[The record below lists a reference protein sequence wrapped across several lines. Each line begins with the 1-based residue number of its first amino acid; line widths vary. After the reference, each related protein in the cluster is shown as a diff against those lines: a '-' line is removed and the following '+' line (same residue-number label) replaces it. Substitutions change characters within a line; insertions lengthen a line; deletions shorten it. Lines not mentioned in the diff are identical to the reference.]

1 MSAGVEN
8 GMSEPEDEKKRN
20 APADPAMRRGVSR
33 RGFLTREVGKAGMD
47 AVRQLP
53 TFGGLLGMMMRESPS
68 QRDERLAG
76 QLWKLLMGRPPKD
89 HESSAGLELLR
100 NAKTPDEKGDA
111 LVDIA
116 WALCQTREFEELKRP
131 DEVLLRGFYR
141 IALDREPT
149 EQEKRAALEILAE
162 ATEPAAHTAA
172 LEGLF
177 SGLIRSWESV
187 LRKSPAKGR

>member
-1 MSAGVEN
+1 MEN

-20 APADPAMRRGVSR
+20 VPADPAMRRGVSR
-33 RGFLTREVGKAGMD
+33 RGFLTQEVGKAGMD

-53 TFGGLLGMMMRESPS
+53 TFGGLLGMMLKETPA
-68 QRDERLAG
+68 QRDERLAV

-89 HESSAGLELLR
+89 HESAAGLELLR

-149 EQEKRAALEILAE
+149 EQEKRSALEILTE